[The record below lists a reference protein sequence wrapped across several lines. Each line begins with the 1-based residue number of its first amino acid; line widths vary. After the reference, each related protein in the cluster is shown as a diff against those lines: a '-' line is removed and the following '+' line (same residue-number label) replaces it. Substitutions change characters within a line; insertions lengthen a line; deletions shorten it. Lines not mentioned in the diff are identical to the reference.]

1 MKPSFPQSQSSPS
14 SSGIALPL
22 WILAIIAGGALLR
35 EASTI
40 SIWILSSFFLLA
52 LLDPWMQRL
61 ERKGIAPVISA
72 VSLISLVTIMTV
84 AGAAV
89 IYHFS
94 SVLSEVFST
103 YRKTL
108 VHLYEAAS
116 SMISQEVQILSR
128 SGGAP
133 AASPLAALPQAD
145 PEHSPIGGEVGASL
159 VRGLGTAFTAIVFA
173 VLCPILTFFMVA
185 ERKTLATAFG
195 RLFDGGMGGSVVW
208 KKITQAT
215 GAFFLGNLTLC
226 LCSFPVFCLVFRC
239 FGVGTPYALA
249 AVASILNLVP
259 FLGAGLSG
267 MLPVLDLLSKQEASP
282 ALAAGLV
289 LTCMG
294 IHFTIANLVTPKILG
309 SKVDLNATTSTI
321 ALVAWGEL
329 LGGVGLLLAIPIT
342 ATLKILFQHS
352 QSTQLRWVALLMS
365 DDPESSLNQS
375 SRQFALNLDSVNRL
389 GSALGI
395 KVGPEGKDGAR
406 DVAAVAL
413 TPDRIAEAPSE
424 GDHP

>member
-1 MKPSFPQSQSSPS
+1 
-14 SSGIALPL
+14 
-22 WILAIIAGGALLR
+22 
-35 EASTI
+35 
-40 SIWILSSFFLLA
+40 
-52 LLDPWMQRL
+52 MQRL
-61 ERKGIAPVISA
+61 DRKGIAPVISA
-72 VSLISLVTIMTV
+72 VGLISLVTIMAV

-94 SVLSEVFST
+94 AVLSEVFNT

-108 VHLYEAAS
+108 VHLYTVAS
-116 SMISQEVQILSR
+116 STISQDLQILSR
-128 SGGAP
+128 SGGVP
-133 AASPLAALPQAD
+133 DASPLAALPQSD
-145 PEHSPIGGEVGASL
+145 PSEHSSIGGEMGSTL

-185 ERKTLATAFG
+185 ERKTLASAFG
-195 RLFDGGMGGSVVW
+195 RLFDDGMDGSGVW

-215 GAFFLGNLTLC
+215 GAFFLGNLALC
-226 LCSFPVFCLVFRC
+226 FCSFPVFCLVFRC
-239 FGVGTPYALA
+239 FGVGTPYSLA
-249 AVASILNLVP
+249 AIASMLNLVP

-267 MLPVLDLLSKQEASP
+267 ILPVLDLLSKQEASP
-282 ALAAGLV
+282 ALAAGLM

-352 QSTQLRWVALLMS
+352 RSTQLRWLALLMS
-365 DDPESSLNQS
+365 DDPESALNQS

-395 KVGPEGKDGAR
+395 KVGGEAKEPPLAPP
-406 DVAAVAL
+406 V
-413 TPDRIAEAPSE
+413 PAERADLDPK
-424 GDHP
+424 